1 MEGEHKRKEPSS
13 PEGTSQVQR
22 VKDEIRA
29 YVDAIEL
36 QDSVQWK
43 AYCDYVDFLQAERDF
58 HTQPF
63 TPDRTGLTYPE
74 LRLGLISEVIRQR
87 TNEVPGYKQ
96 EYEHIAQLVEKLNAV
111 QAEENPEGER
121 LSNPSDLLF
130 STVDIVP
137 STKERTLQ
145 VFTQQTRD
153 HPPSEYALG

>member
-1 MEGEHKRKEPSS
+1 MEEEHKRKEQSS
-13 PEGTSQVQR
+13 KDSTSQVQR

-29 YVDAIEL
+29 YVDAIEQ

-58 HTQPF
+58 HAQPF
-63 TPDRTGLTYPE
+63 TPDSAGLTYPE

-96 EYEHIAQLVEKLNAV
+96 EYEHITQLVEKLNAA
-111 QAEENPEGER
+111 QAKENPEGER

-130 STVDIVP
+130 STVDIVTA
-137 STKERTLQ
+137 TKERTLQ

-153 HPPSEYALG
+153 HPPSE